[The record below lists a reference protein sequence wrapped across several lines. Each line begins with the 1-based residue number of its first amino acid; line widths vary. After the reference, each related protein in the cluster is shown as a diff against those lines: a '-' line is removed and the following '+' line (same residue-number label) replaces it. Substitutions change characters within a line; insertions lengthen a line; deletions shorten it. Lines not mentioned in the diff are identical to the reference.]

1 MIAAANLDPSLS
13 EAVSALEEREEPF
26 AFATVIR
33 TAGSTAATPGTKAV
47 LSAEGEIISG
57 WLGGGCTRAAVR
69 KATLEAVADGA
80 PKLIS
85 VAPEEELERKGI
97 APGKELEGVQYSRN
111 GCPSKGTVDIFIE
124 PSLPAPELVIFGH
137 SPVARAVA
145 RLAPLFHWTVSEVDA
160 SSDLAPARK
169 RRCILVATQGQ
180 GDRDAL
186 IKAMSCTSDYVGF
199 VGSARKFAA
208 LSEKLTAQGSR
219 AEEISRIRAPAGL
232 DIGAITPDE
241 IALSILAELTRVR
254 RQKADQD
261 D

>member
-1 MIAAANLDPSLS
+1 MAEVVDAM
-13 EAVSALEEREEPF
+13 EKQQEPF

-33 TAGSTAATPGTKAV
+33 TAGSTAAKPGTKAL

-80 PKLIS
+80 PRLIS
-85 VAPEEELERKGI
+85 VAPEEELRRSGVAAGSEV
-97 APGKELEGVQYSRN
+97 EGVHYARN

-124 PSLPAPELVIFGH
+124 PSIPAPELVIFGN
-137 SPVARAVA
+137 SPVAESLA
-145 RLAPLFHWTVSEVDA
+145 RIAPQFHWQVSLA
-160 SSDLAPARK
+160 SPTDTLQQPKKK
-169 RRCILVATQGQ
+169 RFILVATQGQ

-186 IKAMSCTSDYVGF
+186 LTALDGEADYVSF

-208 LSEKLTAQGSR
+208 LSEKLIKDGRTN
-219 AEEISRIRAPAGL
+219 EETSVIRAPAGL

-241 IALSILAELTRVR
+241 IALSILAELTQVR
-254 RQKADQD
+254 RKNGGQNE
-261 D
+261 

>member
-1 MIAAANLDPSLS
+1 MA
-13 EAVSALEEREEPF
+13 ETVSAMERREETY

-33 TAGSTAATPGTKAV
+33 TVGSTAAKPGAKAL

-85 VAPEEELERKGI
+85 VAPEEELQRSGVAAGSEV
-97 APGKELEGVQYSRN
+97 EGVRYSRN

-124 PSLPAPELVIFGH
+124 PSIPAPELVIFGK
-137 SPVARAVA
+137 SPVAEALA
-145 RLAPLFHWTVSEVDA
+145 RIAPGFHWRVTEA
-160 SSDLAPARK
+160 NNSDDLLPPTN

-180 GDRDAL
+180 GDREAL
-186 IKAMSCTSDYVGF
+186 TKALTANADYVGF
-199 VGSARKFAA
+199 VGSARKFAV
-208 LSEKLTAQGSR
+208 LSEKLVNAGHP
-219 AEEISRIRAPAGL
+219 EEATSAVSAPAGL

-254 RQKADQD
+254 RQKVAHRE
-261 D
+261 

>member
-1 MIAAANLDPSLS
+1 MIAAANLDPSMAD
-13 EAVSALEEREEPF
+13 AVSALEQREEAF

-33 TAGSTAATPGTKAV
+33 TAGSTAAKPGTKAL
-47 LSAEGEIISG
+47 LSADGEIISG

-85 VAPEEELERKGI
+85 VAPEEELRRS
-97 APGKELEGVQYSRN
+97 GVSAGSEVAGVHYARN

-137 SPVARAVA
+137 SPVAQA
-145 RLAPLFHWTVSEVDA
+145 LAHIAPGFHWQVSQA
-160 SSDLAPARK
+160 SPTTDLAPPK
-169 RRCILVATQGQ
+169 KQRCILIATQGQ

-186 IKAMSCTSDYVGF
+186 TKALKGGADYVGF
-199 VGSARKFAA
+199 VGSARKFAT
-208 LSEKLTAQGSR
+208 LSDKLIADGHASDATSAVH
-219 AEEISRIRAPAGL
+219 APAGL

-241 IALSILAELTRVR
+241 IALSILAELIKVR
-254 RQKADQD
+254 RQKVGQND
-261 D
+261 

>member
-1 MIAAANLDPSLS
+1 MIATPNLDPSLA
-13 EAVSALEEREEPF
+13 EAVSDLEKRQEPF
-26 AFATVIR
+26 AFATVVR
-33 TAGSTAATPGTKAV
+33 TAGSTAAKPGTKAI

-57 WLGGGCTRAAVR
+57 WLGGGCTRVAVR
-69 KATLEAVADGA
+69 KAAIEALAAGT

-85 VAPEEELERKGI
+85 VAPEEELQRH
-97 APGKELEGVQYSRN
+97 GVSAGSDVYGVVYARN

-137 SPVARAVA
+137 SPVAEALA
-145 RLAPLFHWTVSEVDA
+145 RIAHTFHWSVSEPDDDA
-160 SSDLAPARK
+160 KPAAQTK
-169 RRCILVATQGQ
+169 RRFIVISTQGQ
-180 GDRDAL
+180 GDINAL
-186 IKAMSCTSDYVGF
+186 THALNFSADYVGF

-208 LSEKLTAQGSR
+208 LSKKLIENGRSV
-219 AEEISRIRAPAGL
+219 EEVARVQAPAGL

-254 RQKADQD
+254 RQEKARD